1 MRHKSIFVV
10 LYRDECDRFRGARTQ
25 PSILDSRYIYTQ
37 HNRSVKSRRVN
48 NFVFLQLFLAKKQI
62 LQKRVE
68 DFQEPELA
76 SSLQRKLYVSCRFFL
91 LGTCR
96 QEEEEEAEVAEDESS
111 CTVAAI
117 TFVLFCCF
125 FFFFFGLD
133 S

>member
-1 MRHKSIFVV
+1 VRHKSIFVL

-25 PSILDSRYIYTQ
+25 PSILDSRYIYTTDRL
-37 HNRSVKSRRVN
+37 NPGG
-48 NFVFLQLFLAKKQI
+48 LTILFFSQIFFAKKQI

-76 SSLQRKLYVSCRFFL
+76 CSLQRKLYVSCRFFL

-96 QEEEEEAEVAEDESS
+96 QEEEEETEVAEDESS
-111 CTVAAI
+111 YTVAAI
-117 TFVLFCCF
+117 TFVLFCWF
-125 FFFFFGLD
+125 FCFFFFGLD